1 MKTAGTYMIKQKQ
14 KQNSRGTPSTNSGS
28 HRQLR
33 NCKMKSISPLNS
45 TRNWDNLFAS
55 DKRTLRDR
63 IALTERCKGKKTT
76 SNDRP
81 IPWSKWSLSKNPEI
95 MHVECMWYPSDYYQM
110 MVVRSL
116 LPTKNKR
123 HKSWGTKH
131 LCVAD
136 AYPRELS
143 IHIWPISGPKC
154 YLMLDFWSSEVSD
167 PKTRDRLCSS
177 AQCALPPKPSS
188 RRKPWFESQPK
199 HNLDQATCQ
208 SWRGNMGVGDCPILR
223 SIP

>member
-1 MKTAGTYMIKQKQ
+1 MKTRFDGERQRKKDNQQRSIRTSIKVIFVEK
-14 KQNSRGTPSTNSGS
+14 
-28 HRQLR
+28 
-33 NCKMKSISPLNS
+33 
-45 TRNWDNLFAS
+45 TRDHACW
-55 DKRTLRDR
+55 
-63 IALTERCKGKKTT
+63 
-76 SNDRP
+76 
-81 IPWSKWSLSKNPEI
+81 
-95 MHVECMWYPSDYYQM
+95 MQWYPSDYYQM

-123 HKSWGTKH
+123 HKSWGTKNH
-131 LCVAD
+131 CVAD

-143 IHIWPISGPKC
+143 IHIWAFSRPKC

-167 PKTRDRLCSS
+167 PKTRDRLCRS
-177 AQCALPPKPSS
+177 AQCALPTKPSS